1 MDKRIFYVGT
11 TIVGIGLIYLIFK
24 KNIAKNMKSSKPLKS
39 ILFVGDSITAITYQ
53 GKPVT
58 YTYPNVIKKEV
69 EPKGVKVDVLA
80 IGGKRTSW
88 MLSSLIEKLK
98 NNSYDRIYIYGGVN
112 DMFSSTTIKEA
123 LNNIQQMVDLTNSKG
138 GEAFV
143 ITGYDAKVF
152 MDENK
157 LVPTKNV
164 PTKAGMIKLK
174 DRYIEFQNSIAD
186 NIKNATILPKYNISS
201 TYTSDGVHLSGK
213 GSKIL
218 ADFLLN
224 DINKAI

>member
-11 TIVGIGLIYLIFK
+11 TIVGIGLIYLILK

-98 NNSYDRIYIYGGVN
+98 NNSYDRVYIYGGVN
-112 DMFSSTTIKEA
+112 DMFSATTIKEA

-143 ITGYDAKVF
+143 ITGYDTKIF
-152 MDENK
+152 MDDDK
-157 LVPTKNV
+157 LVPTNYV
-164 PTKAGMIKLK
+164 PTKEGMIKLK
-174 DRYIEFQNSIAD
+174 NRYIDFQNSIGSS
-186 NIKNATILPKYNISS
+186 IKNATIIPKFNISS
-201 TYTSDGVHLSGK
+201 KYTSDGVHPSGAGQK
-213 GSKIL
+213 MIAES
-218 ADFLLN
+218 LLQ
-224 DINKAI
+224 DLRKSV